1 MKHKEKEDFTFK
13 VMNSKLWGNYK
24 WPDTHVIWFFKGQE
38 SDKTEKKFEEIM
50 AQIYPFF

>member
-38 SDKTEKKFEEIM
+38 SDKTEKKIWRNNGPILSIF
-50 AQIYPFF
+50 